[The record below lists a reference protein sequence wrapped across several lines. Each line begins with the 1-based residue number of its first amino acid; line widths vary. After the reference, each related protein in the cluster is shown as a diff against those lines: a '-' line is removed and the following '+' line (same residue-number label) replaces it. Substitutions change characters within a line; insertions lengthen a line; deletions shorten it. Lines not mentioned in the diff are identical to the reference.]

1 MFVMCTEEDRGT
13 GSVSS
18 RCRGT
23 VYWVLTRR
31 PDPRR
36 ATERFVFFVTLE
48 TRDAEAGLAVPT
60 TATLQRLHREV
71 QNPFKSITIKF
82 PMVLSLSFL
91 LLFL

>member
-1 MFVMCTEEDRGT
+1 MCTQEDRGT
-13 GSVSS
+13 GSVSP

-48 TRDAEAGLAVPT
+48 TRDAEAGLAVPI
-60 TATLQRLHREV
+60 TATLQREV